1 LQDEVRAGRIIM
13 AKKQENLTGVW
24 HGLYSYP
31 VELEPVYFVA
41 TLIDAGSSLHGM
53 THEAVV
59 GRFGAPLEMHASLSG
74 SRDGHAVIFTKTY
87 DGQRGEGFQ
96 HPVRYDGALNGDL
109 TEIEGRWF
117 IAGDWSG
124 RFLMIR
130 SSGAD
135 EKAVRT
141 VYEKA

>member
-1 LQDEVRAGRIIM
+1 MV
-13 AKKQENLTGVW
+13 KQRDNLTGVW

-31 VELEPVYFVA
+31 AELEPVYFVA

-53 THEAVV
+53 THEALV
-59 GRFGAPLEMHASLSG
+59 GRRGAPLEMHASLRGAREGTSV
-74 SRDGHAVIFTKTY
+74 SFTKTY
-87 DGQRGEGFQ
+87 EQRGDGFQ
-96 HPVRYDGALNGDL
+96 NPVRYDGQLNGDA

-117 IAGDWSG
+117 IPGDWSG

-135 EKAVRT
+135 EKAVRG

>member
-1 LQDEVRAGRIIM
+1 M
-13 AKKQENLTGVW
+13 AKSTSLTGVW

-31 VELEPVYFVA
+31 AHLEPVYFVA

-59 GRFGAPLEMHASLSG
+59 GQTGAPLELHATIRG
-74 SRDGHAVIFTKTY
+74 ERAGQAVTFTKSY
-87 DGQRGEGFQ
+87 EGGGDSFTS
-96 HPVRYDGALNGDL
+96 PVRYDGGLNADA

-117 IAGDWSG
+117 IPGDWSG

-130 SSGAD
+130 SSGAS
-135 EKAVRT
+135 EEVVRK
-141 VYEKA
+141 VYEKV

>member
-1 LQDEVRAGRIIM
+1 MPQKQDS
-13 AKKQENLTGVW
+13 LTGIW

-31 VELEPVYFVA
+31 AELEPVYFVA

-74 SRDGHAVIFTKTY
+74 SRDGQAVTFTKTY
-87 DGQRGEGFQ
+87 AQRGEGFQ
-96 HPVRYDGALNGDL
+96 NPVRYDGALNGDL

-117 IAGDWSG
+117 IPGDWSG

-135 EKAVRT
+135 ERAVRT
-141 VYEKA
+141 VFEKA